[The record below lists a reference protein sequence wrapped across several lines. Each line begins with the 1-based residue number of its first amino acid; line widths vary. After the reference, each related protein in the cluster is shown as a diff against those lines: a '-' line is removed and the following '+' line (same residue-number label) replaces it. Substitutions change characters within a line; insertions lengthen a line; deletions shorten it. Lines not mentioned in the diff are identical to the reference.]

1 MSSGISSPTLRV
13 GLIKN
18 KAWAI
23 LALGNDCK
31 GPIFNDLGYT
41 GKIVRMHD
49 I

>member
-31 GPIFNDLGYT
+31 GAMFGNLGYS
-41 GKIVRMHD
+41 GEIVRMHD